1 MQEPMLTVGVVAVQ
15 GDFAEHIALLN
26 QLNVTT
32 REVRLPRDL
41 EGLDALII
49 PGGESTTLRHLFD
62 LYDLTEPITSLA
74 SSGVPTWGTCAG
86 MIMMASEL
94 EDHRPQPLG
103 LMDVTVSR
111 NAYGRQVDSFQTE
124 IVFPNI
130 GDEPFHAVFIR
141 APAATRIGPDV
152 EILGTLSDGTP
163 IALRQGNLLVT
174 SFHPELTRDTRFHQF
189 FLSLLEPSQ

>member
-1 MQEPMLTVGVVAVQ
+1 MLTVGVVAVQ
-15 GDFAEHIALLN
+15 GDFAEHISLLKE
-26 QLNVTT
+26 LNVNA
-32 REVRLPRDL
+32 REVRLPKDL

-62 LYDLTEPITSLA
+62 LYELSEPIAALA

-94 EDHRPQPLG
+94 EDRRPKPLG

-111 NAYGRQVDSFQTE
+111 NAYGRQVDSFHAE
-124 IVFPNI
+124 VSFPPL
-130 GDEPFHAVFIR
+130 GEEPFHAVFIR

-152 EILGTLSDGTP
+152 EVLGTLSDGTP
-163 IALRQGNLLVT
+163 VALRQGNLLAT
-174 SFHPELTRDTRFHQF
+174 SFHPELTKDTRFHQY
-189 FLSLLEPSQ
+189 FLSLLESSQ